1 MGIATFLSY
10 FSLALFLFVMYLR
23 YQHVK
28 NKLLAARREREIAFL
43 QQMSRQFK
51 PQRVAKQHNV
61 TTVEP
66 TTPAAGCDENTHPSI
81 RHDLKSS

>member
-1 MGIATFLSY
+1 
-10 FSLALFLFVMYLR
+10 
-23 YQHVK
+23 
-28 NKLLAARREREIAFL
+28 
-43 QQMSRQFK
+43 MSRQFK

>member
-1 MGIATFLSY
+1 MDIAAFLSY
-10 FSLALFLFVMYLR
+10 FSLALFLFVMYLH

-51 PQRVAKQHNV
+51 PQLLAKPHKV

-66 TTPAAGCDENTHPSI
+66 TTPVVEYDENTHPSTRRNI
-81 RHDLKSS
+81 KSS